1 MLSMRSTVKEP
12 CEASTSFADF
22 LVFATLGLNY
32 TALYHFE
39 FFSVCFMKG
48 FKLYLRVYFVHFCL
62 PRMLAPLA
70 LFSPLS
76 FYVSKSNFL

>member
-1 MLSMRSTVKEP
+1 MLSMHSIVTEP

-39 FFSVCFMKG
+39 FFLVCL
-48 FKLYLRVYFVHFCL
+48 LYEGV
-62 PRMLAPLA
+62 
-70 LFSPLS
+70 
-76 FYVSKSNFL
+76 